1 MDNCNPSEERI
12 AQLYKIMYEHMLS
25 YAKAVLLDHNLAE
38 EAVQNTFCIACM
50 KPEEALGSNNPNG
63 WLIVTLQNVMRNMK
77 RERANMG
84 RLIMETLRVED
95 IQEAQTQDEEN
106 VDILYSDVS
115 ARSDFKLL
123 KWIVLDGYSMMEA
136 ADELGI
142 TVSACSKRVQ
152 RIKRLLRKKFSRFQK

>member
-1 MDNCNPSEERI
+1 MDSYNPGEDQI
-12 AQLYKIMYEHMLS
+12 AQLYTLMYERMLS
-25 YAKAVLLDHNLAE
+25 YAKVVLLDHSLAE
-38 EAVQNTFCIACM
+38 EAVQSTFCIACM
-50 KPEEALGSNNPNG
+50 KSNEVSASNNPNG
-63 WLIVTLQNVMRNMK
+63 WLMVTLQNVMRNMK

-84 RLIMETLRVED
+84 RLIMETLRAED

-123 KWIVLDGYSMMEA
+123 KRIVLDGYSMMEA

-152 RIKRLLRKKFSRFQK
+152 RIKRFLRKKISRFQK